1 MRKAIA
7 ILACALLASC
17 HGLKPAP
24 EAPPSAERPL
34 TQDEISA
41 VQNGFQKSLS
51 LKQVVV
57 NGGKARTSSAGA
69 TYACGTANLGK
80 DNPNA
85 LYIGTLVQ
93 SQFSGQTITIFN
105 LMAYGQTDELAA
117 PVRDR
122 CKANGIDL

>member
-1 MRKAIA
+1 MKRAIS
-7 ILACALLASC
+7 ILVCTLLASC

-24 EAPPSAERPL
+24 EAPPSSERPL
-34 TQDEISA
+34 SQEETNA

-51 LKQVVV
+51 LKQVAV
-57 NGGKARTSSAGA
+57 NGGKARSAAGGA

-93 SQFSGQTITIFN
+93 SQFGGQSITIFN
-105 LMAYGQTDELAA
+105 LMAYGQTDQSAA
-117 PVRDR
+117 DVRDR
-122 CKANGIDL
+122 CKANGIDI